1 MRDLSSAAPPRVAAS
16 AILPPAAG
24 NRSDLARGT
33 AESLPA
39 SPLVRILGVMVFNFL
54 SYLAVGLPLAVLP
67 AFIHD
72 QLGYGAMVA
81 GAAISVQYLAT
92 LLSRPHAGRLA
103 DSVGAKRTVL
113 VGLLSTTLG
122 GALLLAAA
130 WLTAWPLLSLIVI
143 VGSRLAIGFG
153 ESWIGTGSLMWAM
166 GRMNGEQS
174 ARVISWSG
182 ICTYGALAAS
192 APLGVAISATA
203 GFAWLGA
210 AMAVIGGLGYW
221 RARRIAPVPV
231 VIGERMRF
239 SSVLLRVAPMGIALA
254 LGAAGF
260 GVIATFITLFY
271 SAQQW
276 GQPAWALTAFGASF
290 IVGRLLFSHTIRR
303 WGGFRPALASLAC
316 EALGLLLLAA
326 APDAAWAL
334 AGAALTGL
342 GWALVFPALGVEVV
356 AMVPPASKGA
366 AIAAFSVFFDVAMGL
381 TGPAAGLAAELWG
394 FRSVYALAS
403 AACIVA
409 LALAWMLYRR
419 HRQSA
424 ASPRLASHP
433 S

>member
-1 MRDLSSAAPPRVAAS
+1 
-16 AILPPAAG
+16 
-24 NRSDLARGT
+24 
-33 AESLPA
+33 
-39 SPLVRILGVMVFNFL
+39 
-54 SYLAVGLPLAVLP
+54 
-67 AFIHD
+67 
-72 QLGYGAMVA
+72 
-81 GAAISVQYLAT
+81 
-92 LLSRPHAGRLA
+92 
-103 DSVGAKRTVL
+103 
-113 VGLLSTTLG
+113 
-122 GALLLAAA
+122 
-130 WLTAWPLLSLIVI
+130 
-143 VGSRLAIGFG
+143 
-153 ESWIGTGSLMWAM
+153 
-166 GRMNGEQS
+166 
-174 ARVISWSG
+174 
-182 ICTYGALAAS
+182 
-192 APLGVAISATA
+192 
-203 GFAWLGA
+203 
-210 AMAVIGGLGYW
+210 MAVIGGLGYW

-366 AIAAFSVFFDVAMGL
+366 AIAAFSVL
-381 TGPAAGLAAELWG
+381 SL
-394 FRSVYALAS
+394 
-403 AACIVA
+403 I
-409 LALAWMLYRR
+409 
-419 HRQSA
+419 HI
-424 ASPRLASHP
+424 
-433 S
+433 